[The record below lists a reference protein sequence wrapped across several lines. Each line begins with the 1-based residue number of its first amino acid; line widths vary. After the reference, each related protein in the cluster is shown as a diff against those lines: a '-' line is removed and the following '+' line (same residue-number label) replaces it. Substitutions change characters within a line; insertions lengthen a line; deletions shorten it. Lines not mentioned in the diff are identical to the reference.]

1 MRKYLTIAVLAL
13 PALVF
18 AENPRDSV
26 PGGFSRPLVWHAGAE
41 AFCGH
46 VPSTN
51 GYLAGDNIDDKTID
65 TSAGLEFRAGFSFG
79 SDTREGV
86 AYKGIYQGIGVGVNA
101 FLPSNLLGNPVAA
114 YVYQGMPI
122 VKFGSGLSL
131 GYEWQFGVAAA
142 WRHHHDDMEVKA
154 AVTTPV
160 TALMGVSLKLQWE
173 ASDNVRL
180 WAGAGARHY
189 SNGNTSFPNSG
200 VNTLLGSV
208 GVTYVLSSPRYL
220 HLSEPV
226 CAFSEP
232 YRGRWIWDIMAY
244 GAQRKRVVENDLL
257 QQVCPG
263 RFAVAGLQLSVM
275 RQLNR
280 YVAVGPSLDLQ
291 WDESAGLEPYWVNGT
306 YGDDIMFVRPP
317 FGKQLKA
324 GVSARAELT
333 TPIFHINA
341 GLGYDF
347 VNPEGDKRFYQLLN
361 LKTFVSHN
369 IYVNI
374 GYRLGEFS
382 TPQNLMLG
390 LGFRL

>member
-1 MRKYLTIAVLAL
+1 MTIAALAL

-18 AENPRDSV
+18 ASNPCDSV
-26 PGGFSRPLVWHAGAE
+26 PGGFSRPLEWHAGAE

-51 GYLAGDNIDDKTID
+51 GYLGGGNPEGKTID
-65 TSAGLEFRAGFSFG
+65 TSAGVEFRAGFSFAD
-79 SDTREGV
+79 DTREG
-86 AYKGIYQGIGVGVNA
+86 ASYKGLYQGIGVGVNA
-101 FLPSNLLGNPVAA
+101 FMPSNLLGNPVAA
-114 YVYQGMPI
+114 YVYQGMPL

-131 GYEWQFGVAAA
+131 GYEWQFGVAAG

-154 AVTTPV
+154 AVSTPV
-160 TALMGVSLKLQWE
+160 TALMGVGLKLQWE

-200 VNTLLGSV
+200 VNTLIGSV
-208 GVTYVLSSPRYL
+208 GVSYVLSSPSYL

-232 YRGRWIWDIMAY
+232 YRGRWIWDVMVY
-244 GAQRKRVVENDLL
+244 GAQRKRVVENEYV

-263 RFAVAGLQLSVM
+263 RFAVAGLQVSAL

-280 YVAVGPSLDLQ
+280 YVAVGPSVDLQ
-291 WDESAGLEPYWVNGT
+291 WDESAGLEPYWVDGT
-306 YGDDIMFVRPP
+306 YGDDIRFVRPP
-317 FGKQLKA
+317 FGKQIKA
-324 GVSARAELT
+324 GVAAHAELT

-341 GLGYDF
+341 GIGYDII
-347 VNPEGDKRFYQLLN
+347 NPQADKSFYQSLT
-361 LKTFVSHN
+361 LKTFVTEKVY
-369 IYVNI
+369 INI